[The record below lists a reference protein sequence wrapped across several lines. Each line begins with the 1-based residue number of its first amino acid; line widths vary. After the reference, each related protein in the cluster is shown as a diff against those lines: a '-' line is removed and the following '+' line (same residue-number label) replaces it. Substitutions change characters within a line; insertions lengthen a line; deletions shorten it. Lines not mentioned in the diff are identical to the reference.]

1 MRRLEQLDILTVA
14 SNQVDKEY
22 WMEELSGV
30 SAERYLERDV
40 KRVHRSVQNEL
51 FYFHAFNRS
60 LSKKILQLCNE
71 SDYSLH
77 TLLVSVV
84 GILLHKYS
92 GSEDVLVA
100 TPIYKQHK
108 SPDAKLINTL
118 LAIRTSVSPEDSFK
132 NVLTQARD
140 KIKKAVRH
148 QNYPYEILD

>member
-1 MRRLEQLDILTVA
+1 MNKLNLIFKQSDLKTIYMRRLEQLDILTVA

-40 KRVHRSVQNEL
+40 KKVHRSVQDEL
-51 FYFHAFNRS
+51 FYFHDFNRS

-108 SPDAKLINTL
+108 SPDAKL
-118 LAIRTSVSPEDSFK
+118 
-132 NVLTQARD
+132 
-140 KIKKAVRH
+140 
-148 QNYPYEILD
+148 